1 MSVLEFISNLID
13 NLLSWPVILAA
24 LLLFFRRPI
33 ASLLQ
38 RVSEW
43 EGFGQ
48 KIKFGKEL
56 AEVEQKIDQALENA
70 DIGGQLDYVDLPPDA
85 HPPGDIGSSR
95 PPAPPEERA
104 ARAARPP
111 SSFWERLAFEAD
123 SSPSSTVLM
132 AWRTLETTILGLA
145 QGLSGQPSAGS
156 NVQAAL
162 PVLQEAGYVSKELI
176 AAVEQLQRL
185 RNAVAHGEHD
195 PTPGEASAY
204 VEQARQLNT
213 LVQILSYENGNAG
226 SPSDAQADR

>member
-38 RVSEW
+38 RISEW

-56 AEVEQKIDQALENA
+56 AEVEQKIDQALETA
-70 DIGGQLDYVDLPPDA
+70 DISGQMDYVVVPPET
-85 HPPGDIGSSR
+85 S
-95 PPAPPEERA
+95 PPEEVGSSGRPAPSGKRGGRA
-104 ARAARPP
+104 PRPP
-111 SSFWERLAFEAD
+111 SSVWERLAFEAD

-145 QGLSGQPSAGS
+145 RGLSSQPSAGS

-162 PVLQEAGYVSKELI
+162 PVLKKAGYVSEELI

-213 LVQILSYENGNAG
+213 LVQLLSYKTGNAG
-226 SPSDAQADR
+226 SPSDTQADG

>member
-56 AEVEQKIDQALENA
+56 AEVERKVDLALETA
-70 DIGGQLDYVDLPPDA
+70 DITGELDYAILPPET
-85 HPPGDIGSSR
+85 HPPGEVGSSKR
-95 PPAPPEERA
+95 PAAPQEPAAQAPAPPAERA
-104 ARAARPP
+104 TPVPRSP
-111 SSFWERLAFEAD
+111 SSSWERLAFEAD

-132 AWRTLETTILGLA
+132 AWRRLETTILGLA
-145 QGLSGQPSAGS
+145 QAVSGQSAGS
-156 NVQAAL
+156 NIQAAMR
-162 PVLQEAGYVSKELI
+162 VLQEAGFLSEDLTG
-176 AAVEQLQRL
+176 AVLQLQRL

-204 VEQARQLNT
+204 VEQAQQLTT
-213 LVQILSYENGNAG
+213 LVQILS
-226 SPSDAQADR
+226 